1 MIPSIQPYYS
11 YTISDEQGK
20 IIRKSR
26 TYKCHSFTRNVMSF
40 IASAMGATQM
50 PLYSSAGIAHYTGPS
65 YYPYGWYSVG
75 KSGWN
80 SNGAYWNS
88 CDMIIGGGTNT
99 PTINDNWLQTE
110 LAGFTV
116 SSLSVGYV
124 ITDPASNYYDISKVF
139 TNTSGVNKAVNELG
153 LYNYYAYAY
162 YGQYASIL
170 LLRDVLPATV
180 NVANGQSITLKY
192 TTRAII

>member
-1 MIPSIQPYYS
+1 MIPSVQPYYS
-11 YTISDEQGK
+11 YIISDEKGK

-40 IASAMGATQM
+40 IASAMGATSM
-50 PLYSSAGIAHYTGPS
+50 PLYSSAGIAHSTGS
-65 YYPYGWYSVG
+65 SSYPYGWYTTW

-80 SNGAYWNS
+80 SYGAYWQY

-110 LAGFTV
+110 LSGFTA
-116 SSLSVGYV
+116 SSLSVGTV
-124 ITDPASNYYDISKVF
+124 LSDPVSNYYDMSKVF
-139 TNTSGVNKAVNELG
+139 TNTSGVTKAVNELG
-153 LYNYYAYAY
+153 LYVYYSYAY
-162 YGQYASIL
+162 YGYYAPFL